1 MVRTYQRVSKQS
13 TKAQKAGNFY
23 ANALL
28 STLYGN
34 GLGVEFDEKKSI
46 NLLKDV
52 EDVDPIAA
60 YRLSYYYFSNGN
72 PQKAI
77 ELLEYAATNEVK
89 DAQKDLVLVY
99 TNGQYIE
106 PNDEK
111 ALFYDTNLEGVDLS
125 KSDLSDAVLSHSNI
139 NVAKMNQVTLG
150 SKLVF
155 ASERTINE
163 FYYFENILY
172 TFSMDNNSYQAYD
185 ILTGTLLQDFAKP
198 TYYSFSVLSNEMVA
212 FGFQD
217 RIEITDIKTNKCLFT
232 IKTKKK
238 VSWISNKTTRQ
249 ECVYSEDN
257 VIFYNHSGT
266 NQRYIML
273 NTWETFGVNY
283 TYFNLS
289 LYKEVFCWENHEIY
303 KIPFAGATS
312 TQVQNA
318 GRIIRFHS
326 PIVSLIEIIP
336 TQLLKI

>member
-1 MVRTYQRVSKQS
+1 MEVLPNELEQLNQDCKRDSLAFELDCYDFIATKNSFAMLRLGIDAQDKGRPAEAFERY

-111 ALFYDTNLEGVDLS
+111 ALFYDNL
-125 KSDLSDAVLSHSNI
+125 
-139 NVAKMNQVTLG
+139 
-150 SKLVF
+150 
-155 ASERTINE
+155 
-163 FYYFENILY
+163 
-172 TFSMDNNSYQAYD
+172 YQD
-185 ILTGTLLQDFAKP
+185 GKEDF
-198 TYYSFSVLSNEMVA
+198 
-212 FGFQD
+212 
-217 RIEITDIKTNKCLFT
+217 
-232 IKTKKK
+232 TKK
-238 VSWISNKTTRQ
+238 
-249 ECVYSEDN
+249 
-257 VIFYNHSGT
+257 
-266 NQRYIML
+266 
-273 NTWETFGVNY
+273 
-283 TYFNLS
+283 
-289 LYKEVFCWENHEIY
+289 IY
-303 KIPFAGATS
+303 
-312 TQVQNA
+312 
-318 GRIIRFHS
+318 GR
-326 PIVSLIEIIP
+326 
-336 TQLLKI
+336 